1 MESLR
6 PRDER
11 KLVTVVFADLAGST
25 ELTARQ
31 DPEPLRALLA
41 AFFEEMTHQ
50 VQVLGGTVEKY
61 AGDAIMAVFGV
72 PRVHEDDA
80 ERAVRA
86 ALAMRESLTQLNPMF
101 QEEHGVTLEL
111 RVGIASGEAVA
122 AAGEAREFMVTGG
135 VANLAA
141 RLQAASPGIAISEET
156 YRLTGPLLLAER
168 LPPLTLKGF
177 EKPVTA
183 YRVDGMRSV
192 EAGARGIPGL
202 TSPVVG
208 RDAETESLRRA
219 IDELRQGRGQ
229 IVSVV
234 GEAGLGKSRL
244 KIERRE
250 SLPEGMRWLDA
261 RCHAYTQSTSYAPL
275 IQVLRAIFQLTG
287 AEPAAIARTKVRAA
301 LRSLAGDRAEQ
312 AQAAVAHLLAIELE
326 PGKRDSGSMDPRQLQ
341 SQIVGALRALLEGV
355 AGRGPA
361 VLAVEDIHWAD
372 AASIDIL
379 TVLAE
384 LTDFL
389 PLMILVTSRPDV
401 EGGSWSFRFHVQ
413 RNFPH
418 RLTELQLKPLPPEA
432 SERLAGN
439 LLRVS
444 ELPEAVRRQIMERS
458 EGNPFFLEEIIR
470 SMIEQQALRREGDR
484 WVAAADIGAISLPA
498 TLRGVIAAR
507 IDRLPNAAKVALQRA
522 SIVGR
527 FFTRRALEAL
537 GADGVDL
544 DRALA
549 DLMRAEM
556 IRELRRLPEPEYLFK
571 HALTQEA
578 AYAGILVEQRR
589 TLHRRLAEH
598 LELEG
603 RALDEQAAVLAQH
616 WSLAEDWD
624 KALQYTAQAA
634 DRAQRL
640 HARPEAV
647 ALYWQAFGLLD
658 HLPQTSERS
667 RLHIDMTLGL
677 VMRPGWARDESQV
690 REGRR
695 HIETAKRAAVE
706 CGDIGLLIK
715 LEAREGNISSD
726 ESLLRSAVARAEA
739 LGDPSTMAFANAEY
753 GGLLGFVGRYEE
765 SLGRL
770 DRASELL
777 GAEGA
782 RRDQAMIMAT
792 NLRCY
797 SSRAGRIAD
806 ALDYAARAR
815 EIGDEHGDLRLR
827 AWRAMESEPHLY
839 KGQWAEAARVAEEYL
854 PAAFEIGE
862 WNVML
867 FASGFLGLAWLK
879 LGRVQD
885 ARRVLDR
892 AAREGRA
899 RPGLAYPMSFVHIAL
914 AQLHLAEGDAAGAVQ
929 AAREA
934 LVAAERGGYRLEQGA
949 AQRVLGVALAALARR
964 EDAGDA
970 FGKSLEIL
978 EAIQSSPEVAQT
990 LLAYGRFLAMDDP
1003 AAGRVLISRALG
1015 LFEAMGATGWVTEAR
1030 AAL

>member
-1 MESLR
+1 MHTRFLG
-6 PRDER
+6 
-11 KLVTVVFADLAGST
+11 GSQ
-25 ELTARQ
+25 A
-31 DPEPLRALLA
+31 
-41 AFFEEMTHQ
+41 
-50 VQVLGGTVEKY
+50 LGGTVEKY

-86 ALAMRESLTQLNPMF
+86 ALGMRENLAQLNPMF

-122 AAGEAREFMVTGG
+122 AAGEAREFMVTGE

-141 RLQAASPGIAISEET
+141 RLQAASPGIVIGEET
-156 YRLTGPLLLAER
+156 HRLVGPLVLAER
-168 LPPLTLKGF
+168 LPPLALKGF
-177 EKPVTA
+177 ERPVTA

-250 SLPEGMRWLDA
+250 SLPDGMRWLDA

-301 LRSLAGDRAEQ
+301 IRSLAGDRAEQ

-326 PGKRDSGSMDPRQLQ
+326 PGKRASAGMDPRQLQ
-341 SQIVGALRALLEGV
+341 SQIVVALRALLEGV
-355 AGRGPA
+355 AAHGPA

-372 AASIDIL
+372 AASIDTL
-379 TVLAE
+379 TVLAD

-418 RLTELQLKPLPPEA
+418 RLTEIQLKPLPPEA
-432 SERLAGN
+432 AERLAGN
-439 LLRVS
+439 LLHVS
-444 ELPEAVRRQIMERS
+444 ELPEPLRRQMMERS

-470 SMIEQQALRREGDR
+470 TMIEQQALRRDGDR
-484 WVAAADIGAISLPA
+484 WVAAADAGAISLPA
-498 TLRGVIAAR
+498 TLRGVIVAR
-507 IDRLPNAAKVALQRA
+507 IDRLPDGAKAALQRA

-537 GADGVDL
+537 GDDSVDL

-556 IRELRRLPEPEYLFK
+556 IREQRRLPEPEYLFK

-578 AYAGILVEQRR
+578 AYAGILLEQRR
-589 TLHRRLAEH
+589 ALHRRLADH
-598 LELEG
+598 LEQEG
-603 RALDEQAAVLAQH
+603 RALDEQAAVLAHH

-634 DRAQRL
+634 ERARRL
-640 HARPEAV
+640 YARPEAV
-647 ALYWQAFGLLD
+647 ALYWQALGLLD
-658 HLPQTSERS
+658 RLPQTAERS
-667 RLHIDMTLGL
+667 RIHIDMTLGL
-677 VMRPGWARDESQV
+677 LTQPGWARDESQL
-690 REGRR
+690 RAGLR
-695 HIETAKRAAVE
+695 HIGTAKRAAAE
-706 CGDIGLLIK
+706 GGDVGLLVK
-715 LEAREGNISSD
+715 LEAREGNISAD

-739 LGDPSTMAFANAEY
+739 FGDRLTMAFAHSEY
-753 GGLLGFVGRYEE
+753 GSLLGTLGRYED

-770 DRASELL
+770 DRASELM

-782 RRDQAMIMAT
+782 RRDQAMIMVT

-797 SSRAGRIAD
+797 SSRAGRIHD

-815 EIGDEHGDLRLR
+815 EIGDEHGDRRLR

-839 KGQWAEAARVAEEYL
+839 RGQWTEAARVAEEYL

-899 RPGLAYPMSFVHIAL
+899 RAGLAYPMSFVQIAL
-914 AQLHLAEGDAAGAVQ
+914 AQLHLAEGDAARAVE

-934 LVAAERGGYRLEQGA
+934 LAAAERGGYRLEQGA
-949 AQRVLGVALAALARR
+949 AQRVLGEALAALARPH
-964 EDAGDA
+964 DAHDA
-970 FGKSLEIL
+970 FGKSIEIL
-978 EAIQSSPEVAQT
+978 AAIQSSPEVAQT
-990 LLAYGRFLAMDDP
+990 LLAQGRLLAKDDP
-1003 AAGRVLISRALG
+1003 AAGGALIERALG
-1015 LFEAMGATGWVTEAR
+1015 VFEAMGATGWVTEAR

>member
-1 MESLR
+1 
-6 PRDER
+6 
-11 KLVTVVFADLAGST
+11 
-25 ELTARQ
+25 
-31 DPEPLRALLA
+31 
-41 AFFEEMTHQ
+41 
-50 VQVLGGTVEKY
+50 
-61 AGDAIMAVFGV
+61 
-72 PRVHEDDA
+72 
-80 ERAVRA
+80 
-86 ALAMRESLTQLNPMF
+86 
-101 QEEHGVTLEL
+101 
-111 RVGIASGEAVA
+111 
-122 AAGEAREFMVTGG
+122 
-135 VANLAA
+135 
-141 RLQAASPGIAISEET
+141 
-156 YRLTGPLLLAER
+156 
-168 LPPLTLKGF
+168 
-177 EKPVTA
+177 
-183 YRVDGMRSV
+183 
-192 EAGARGIPGL
+192 
-202 TSPVVG
+202 
-208 RDAETESLRRA
+208 
-219 IDELRQGRGQ
+219 
-229 IVSVV
+229 
-234 GEAGLGKSRL
+234 
-244 KIERRE
+244 
-250 SLPEGMRWLDA
+250 
-261 RCHAYTQSTSYAPL
+261 
-275 IQVLRAIFQLTG
+275 
-287 AEPAAIARTKVRAA
+287 
-301 LRSLAGDRAEQ
+301 
-312 AQAAVAHLLAIELE
+312 
-326 PGKRDSGSMDPRQLQ
+326 
-341 SQIVGALRALLEGV
+341 
-355 AGRGPA
+355 
-361 VLAVEDIHWAD
+361 
-372 AASIDIL
+372 
-379 TVLAE
+379 
-384 LTDFL
+384 
-389 PLMILVTSRPDV
+389 
-401 EGGSWSFRFHVQ
+401 
-413 RNFPH
+413 
-418 RLTELQLKPLPPEA
+418 
-432 SERLAGN
+432 
-439 LLRVS
+439 
-444 ELPEAVRRQIMERS
+444 
-458 EGNPFFLEEIIR
+458 
-470 SMIEQQALRREGDR
+470 
-484 WVAAADIGAISLPA
+484 
-498 TLRGVIAAR
+498 
-507 IDRLPNAAKVALQRA
+507 
-522 SIVGR
+522 
-527 FFTRRALEAL
+527 
-537 GADGVDL
+537 
-544 DRALA
+544 
-549 DLMRAEM
+549 M

-589 TLHRRLAEH
+589 ILHRRLAEH
-598 LELEG
+598 LEREG

-616 WSLAEDWD
+616 WSLAEDCD

-647 ALYWQAFGLLD
+647 ALYWQALGLLD
-658 HLPQTSERS
+658 RLPQTTERS

-1003 AAGRVLISRALG
+1003 AAGRALISRALR
-1015 LFEAMGATGWVTEAR
+1015 LFEAMGATGWVTEVR

>member
-25 ELTARQ
+25 ELTARH

-41 AFFEEMTHQ
+41 AFFEEMTQQ
-50 VQVLGGTVEKY
+50 VQALGGTVEKY

-86 ALAMRESLTQLNPMF
+86 ALGMRESLSQLNPMF

-122 AAGEAREFMVTGG
+122 AAGEAREFMVTGE

-141 RLQAASPGIAISEET
+141 RLQAASPGVVIDEET

-168 LPPLTLKGF
+168 LPPLVVKGF
-177 EKPVTA
+177 EKPITA
-183 YRVDGMRSV
+183 HRVDGMRSV
-192 EAGARGIPGL
+192 EAGARGLPGL

-250 SLPEGMRWLDA
+250 RLPDGMRWLDA

-287 AEPAAIARTKVRAA
+287 TEPAAIARTKVRAA
-301 LRSLAGDRAEQ
+301 IRSLAGDRAQQ

-326 PGKRDSGSMDPRQLQ
+326 PSNREGMDPRQLQ
-341 SQIVGALRALLEGV
+341 SQIVGALRALLEGL
-355 AGRGPA
+355 AACSPA

-413 RNFPH
+413 RNFSH

-439 LLRVS
+439 LLRAS
-444 ELPEAVRRQIMERS
+444 ELPEALRRQMMERS

-484 WVAAADIGAISLPA
+484 WVAAADVGAIRLPA

-507 IDRLPNAAKVALQRA
+507 IDRLPDAAKAALQRA

-537 GADGVDL
+537 GADGVGL

-556 IRELRRLPEPEYLFK
+556 IREQRRLPEPEYLFK

-578 AYAGILVEQRR
+578 AYAGILLEQRR
-589 TLHRRLAEH
+589 VLHRRLAEH
-598 LELEG
+598 LEHEG

-616 WSLAEDWD
+616 WSLAEDWN

-634 DRAQRL
+634 ERAQRL

-647 ALYWQAFGLLD
+647 ALYWQALGLLD
-658 HLPQTSERS
+658 RLPQTAARS

-677 VMRPGWARDESQV
+677 VTRPGWARDESQV
-690 REGRR
+690 GEGRR
-695 HIETAKRAAVE
+695 HIETAKRAAAE
-706 CGDIGLLIK
+706 CGDVGLLIK
-715 LEAREGNISSD
+715 LEAREGNISAD

-739 LGDPSTMAFANAEY
+739 LGDPSTTAFANAEY

-765 SLGRL
+765 SLARL

-777 GAEGA
+777 GAENA

-797 SSRAGRIAD
+797 SSRAGRIDD

-827 AWRAMESEPHLY
+827 AWRAMESEPYLY

-899 RPGLAYPMSFVHIAL
+899 RAGLAYPMSFVQIAL
-914 AQLHLAEGDAAGAVQ
+914 AQLHLAEADAAGAVE

-934 LVAAERGGYRLEQGA
+934 LAAAERGGYRLEQGA
-949 AQRVLGVALAALARR
+949 AQRVLGDALAAIARR
-964 EDAGDA
+964 EDAHDA

-1003 AAGRVLISRALG
+1003 AAGRALIARALG
-1015 LFEAMGATGWVTEAR
+1015 LFEAMDATGWVTEAR
-1030 AAL
+1030 EAL

>member
-589 TLHRRLAEH
+589 ILHRRLAEH
-598 LELEG
+598 LEREG

-616 WSLAEDWD
+616 WSLAEDCD

-647 ALYWQAFGLLD
+647 ALYWQALGLLD
-658 HLPQTSERS
+658 RLPQTTERS

-753 GGLLGFVGRYEE
+753 GGLLGFGGRYEE

-1003 AAGRVLISRALG
+1003 AAGRALISRALR
-1015 LFEAMGATGWVTEAR
+1015 LFEAMGATGWVTEVR

>member
-1 MESLR
+1 
-6 PRDER
+6 
-11 KLVTVVFADLAGST
+11 
-25 ELTARQ
+25 
-31 DPEPLRALLA
+31 
-41 AFFEEMTHQ
+41 
-50 VQVLGGTVEKY
+50 
-61 AGDAIMAVFGV
+61 
-72 PRVHEDDA
+72 
-80 ERAVRA
+80 
-86 ALAMRESLTQLNPMF
+86 
-101 QEEHGVTLEL
+101 
-111 RVGIASGEAVA
+111 
-122 AAGEAREFMVTGG
+122 
-135 VANLAA
+135 
-141 RLQAASPGIAISEET
+141 
-156 YRLTGPLLLAER
+156 
-168 LPPLTLKGF
+168 
-177 EKPVTA
+177 
-183 YRVDGMRSV
+183 
-192 EAGARGIPGL
+192 
-202 TSPVVG
+202 
-208 RDAETESLRRA
+208 
-219 IDELRQGRGQ
+219 
-229 IVSVV
+229 
-234 GEAGLGKSRL
+234 
-244 KIERRE
+244 
-250 SLPEGMRWLDA
+250 
-261 RCHAYTQSTSYAPL
+261 
-275 IQVLRAIFQLTG
+275 
-287 AEPAAIARTKVRAA
+287 
-301 LRSLAGDRAEQ
+301 
-312 AQAAVAHLLAIELE
+312 
-326 PGKRDSGSMDPRQLQ
+326 
-341 SQIVGALRALLEGV
+341 
-355 AGRGPA
+355 
-361 VLAVEDIHWAD
+361 
-372 AASIDIL
+372 
-379 TVLAE
+379 
-384 LTDFL
+384 
-389 PLMILVTSRPDV
+389 
-401 EGGSWSFRFHVQ
+401 
-413 RNFPH
+413 
-418 RLTELQLKPLPPEA
+418 
-432 SERLAGN
+432 
-439 LLRVS
+439 
-444 ELPEAVRRQIMERS
+444 MERS

-589 TLHRRLAEH
+589 ILHRRLAEH
-598 LELEG
+598 LEREG

-616 WSLAEDWD
+616 WSLAEDCD

-647 ALYWQAFGLLD
+647 ALYWQALGLLD
-658 HLPQTSERS
+658 RLPQTTERS

-753 GGLLGFVGRYEE
+753 GGLLGFGGRYEE